1 MFDALNPIKF
11 HVLKGMKILYT
22 QIGNILHNLR
32 HLTTSYKYFRR
43 KQIMKNY
50 NQSNQNTNTGVNNTM
65 LNSNNSFAER
75 FKNKGGTC

>member
-1 MFDALNPIKF
+1 
-11 HVLKGMKILYT
+11 
-22 QIGNILHNLR
+22 
-32 HLTTSYKYFRR
+32 
-43 KQIMKNY
+43 MKNY